1 MKTPRTSKLPP
12 FFTQAIG
19 ALPRPRV
26 VADLLTRRQE
36 FTPERWSQIM
46 DDLVRF
52 SIRMQG
58 LTGLD
63 VVSDGAWRHTH
74 FVGDFLHRLGG
85 FEQAPKVTAPSDNAL
100 PQVVVRRMS
109 PTGSVFKADA
119 DFLVNNTARL
129 TKFSIPSP
137 FHISMAYWHEDYSKN
152 AYPTRQHFVDH
163 LVEILSSEVHALV
176 TAGIDMI
183 QLDDPLLAPCC
194 EGRAGAGAEYERLP
208 REWNLDQ
215 QFPQVIAAI
224 NRIADAASG
233 KAEVHLHCWDKRGG
247 AGDYRELLIRL
258 KNVRIDRINL
268 DFACR
273 ESVACLEVLPAH
285 MGVGVGV
292 LDVRAA
298 VQQSVEAIQ
307 SLAMAAAR
315 VVPPARIA
323 LNPDRGFDI
332 SGLPT
337 IDDAYDRLRRLTAAA
352 KTLRTQV
359 T

>member
-1 MKTPRTSKLPP
+1 
-12 FFTQAIG
+12 
-19 ALPRPRV
+19 
-26 VADLLTRRQE
+26 
-36 FTPERWSQIM
+36 M

-74 FVGDFLHRLGG
+74 FVGDFLHRVGG
-85 FEQAPKVTAPSDNAL
+85 FEQAPRVTAPSDNAL
-100 PQVVVRRMS
+100 PQVVVHRMS

-137 FHISMAYWHEDYSKN
+137 FHISMAYWHEDYSKG

-163 LVEILSSEVHALV
+163 LVEILAAEVHALV

-183 QLDDPLLAPCC
+183 QLDDPLLASCC
-194 EGRAGAGAEYERLP
+194 EDRTGASGESGPLP
-208 REWNLDQ
+208 RDWNLDQ
-215 QFPQVIAAI
+215 QFPRVVAAI
-224 NRIADAASG
+224 NHIADAASG
-233 KAEVHLHCWDKRGG
+233 KAEVHLHCWDPRGG
-247 AGDYRELLIRL
+247 AGDYRELLTRL
-258 KNVRIDRINL
+258 KEVRIDRINL

-273 ESVACLEVLPAH
+273 DSVAGLALLPAH

-292 LDVRAA
+292 MDVRSGAD
-298 VQQSVEAIQ
+298 QTVEAMQ
-307 SLAMAAAR
+307 SLALAAAK
-315 VVPPARIA
+315 VVPAARIA

-332 SGLPT
+332 GEVLT
-337 IDDAYDRLRRLTAAA
+337 IDDAYDRLRRLTAAG
-352 KTLRTQV
+352 KGLRAQV